1 MPPPQPIAVAITPV
15 PSFIADNF
23 FIEQIPSHFVEQL
36 SENNCLQQ
44 KWNLNNY
51 SQKVAANLYLNEKT
65 QLKTY
70 LTKYS
75 KKLGGFKV
83 KYIKPTKYGRVFPQ
97 KSLGITSF
105 AKKTRNTLIKDLCYD
120 YDLKNAQ
127 PELLRCI
134 CKANNIPCEIVEKY
148 CNEREAI
155 IAEIMTA
162 GGELCTRDHVKSLI
176 IRLSFGGCFDRWL
189 TENDLPPFPEPLIVK
204 NYRLE
209 LATITSCIIKENLEM
224 YKFIKNRKEKKGEDN
239 VNGSFMSSYLQEWEL
254 RLVENVLKHLCTNT
268 KICETELPNHFLAT
282 YEFDGLKLLKERVDA
297 YGGLDK
303 LAELMNGLNLEM
315 GFDLLWEI
323 KPIEKFYNI
332 TFVAPVVLDK
342 NEERERHKELKTE
355 EREMMKERKEKE
367 KKEKFLKERGE
378 LETKHKGN
386 IAKNDLEAGQMI
398 YKKIKDRLK
407 YSNGNMYYKENYLWI
422 SNEKMINSSVGGFI
436 RNSGIRRLN
445 DFTNKIEDYVQERR
459 YGVNVLK
466 DVLDIATRKFDNDW
480 AKTLYSSSLGK
491 ILFTNGYYDF
501 HKGQFFKFADKDYD
515 HTIIFI
521 EQISHDYIPLADET
535 YIASVKQRLFTDPF
549 GEDVADYYILN
560 IARGLAGDV
569 MKRVI
574 FCIGDSNTGKSS
586 ISNVLKFAC
595 GGYSATFTGDCIAN
609 KKMTSGD
616 EAQQM
621 RWVMMLLSKRLIISN
636 EIQSDAIINGT
647 ILKKLSSG
655 GLDEIIARGHGGNE
669 TPFKI
674 SFLPIIFANDID
686 KISPMDDAVV
696 TRVRAIEYKKVYVDN
711 PSNEFELKIDYNF
724 RPESETYKF
733 SIAVMMLLMREYK
746 KFMDGGRL
754 EYDPPFVKKALIS
767 TFGVTEDYITK
778 LKNDFNIT
786 NNEGDCVE
794 SVVLQEWI
802 KQNKLNI
809 SMTKLGRDINKYVT
823 LKKYENVKSVPKKIE
838 GKTRQVWTG
847 IKEISEG
854 HIY

>member
-1 MPPPQPIAVAITPV
+1 MPPQPIAVAITPV

-148 CNEREAI
+148 CNEREVI

-162 GGELCTRDHVKSLI
+162 GGELCTREHVKSLI

-332 TFVAPVVLDK
+332 TFVAPVVISK
-342 NEERERHKELKTE
+342 SEERERE
-355 EREMMKERKEKE
+355 KERKTEE

-378 LETKHKGN
+378 LETKHKGL

-407 YSNGNMYYKENYLWI
+407 YSNGIMYYKENYLWI
-422 SNEKMINSSVGGFI
+422 SEEKMVRAIVGDYI

-466 DVLDIATRKFDNDW
+466 DVLDIATKNFDNDW
-480 AKTLYSSSLGK
+480 TKNMFSSSLGK

-521 EQISHDYIPLADET
+521 EQIPHDYIPLVDET
-535 YIASVKQRLFTDPF
+535 YINSVKQRLFIDPF
-549 GEDVADYYILN
+549 GEDVAEYYILN

-569 MKRVI
+569 MKRVL

-586 ISNVLKFAC
+586 ITASIDNAC
-595 GGYSATFTGDCIAN
+595 GGYCGTFNAN
-609 KKMTSGD
+609 NIITKKMTSGD
-616 EAQQM
+616 DAQQM
-621 RWVMMLLSKRLIISN
+621 RWVMMLLSKRFIISN
-636 EIQSDAIINGT
+636 EIESDAVINGT
-647 ILKKLSSG
+647 MLKKISSG
-655 GLDEIIARGHGGNE
+655 GLDKVVARGHGGNE
-669 TPFKI
+669 TEFKI
-674 SFLPIIFANDID
+674 AFLPMVFANDID

-696 TRVRAIEYKKVYVDN
+696 TRVRAIEYKKVYVEN
-711 PSNEFELKIDYNF
+711 PQNEFELKIDTNFKNEIETYNF
-724 RPESETYKF
+724 R
-733 SIAVMMLLMREYK
+733 IAFMMVLMRAYK
-746 KFMDGGRL
+746 TFMDGGRI
-754 EYDPPFVKKALIS
+754 EYDPPFVKKALVS
-767 TFGVTEDYITK
+767 TFGKIEDYVTK
-778 LKNDFNIT
+778 LQTDFQIT
-786 NNEGDCVE
+786 DSEFDFVE
-794 SVVLQEWI
+794 SADLQEWI
-802 KQNKLNI
+802 KRNKLNI
-809 SMTKLGRDINKYVT
+809 SMTKLGRDINKYVA
-823 LKKYENVKSVPKKIE
+823 LNKYKNVTNKQIRIE
-838 GKTRQVWTG
+838 GRGLKQVWVG
-847 IKEISEG
+847 IKEINNNSCN
-854 HIY
+854 